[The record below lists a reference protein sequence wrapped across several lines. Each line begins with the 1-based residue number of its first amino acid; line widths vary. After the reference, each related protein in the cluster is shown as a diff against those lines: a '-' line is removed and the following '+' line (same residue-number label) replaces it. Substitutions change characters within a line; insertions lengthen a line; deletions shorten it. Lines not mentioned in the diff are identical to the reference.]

1 MSAFVLLNTIINYDG
16 RNISGV
22 TSQVTLD
29 TGVDLQEDTTFGDT
43 FRTRLAGL
51 FDTSLAVES
60 YWEANSATDSFD
72 ADVFSFL
79 NAGVKLVSVS
89 DEGGAVGNVGYMFE
103 GDLES
108 YNMNAAIGE
117 IFKVS
122 ITIQGNDRL
131 MRGTVMENA
140 TRTTTAN
147 GTPKEVGE
155 VTATQTIYSGLH
167 VTAASGTSPT
177 LDVTVES
184 DPIEGF
190 TTATP
195 RIAHAQTDVVTSE
208 LKSLAGPVTDT
219 WWRTV
224 MTIGAS
230 GGPSFTAY
238 HTLAILPTAT

>member
-29 TGVDLQEDTTFGDT
+29 TGVDLQEDTAFGDT
-43 FRTRLAGL
+43 YRTRLAGL
-51 FDTSLAVES
+51 FDTSFAIES
-60 YWEANSATDSFD
+60 YWEAISASDSFD
-72 ADVFSFL
+72 ADVFGSL
-79 NAGVKLVSVS
+79 NAGVKLLSVS
-89 DEGGAVGNVGYMFE
+89 AEGGPVGDVSYMFE

-108 YNMNAAIGE
+108 YNMNAVIGE

-131 MRGTVMENA
+131 MRGTVMENGTRAA
-140 TRTTTAN
+140 TGN
-147 GTPKEVGE
+147 GTIIQVGA
-155 VTATQTIYSGLH
+155 VSATQTIYSGLH
-167 VTAASGTSPT
+167 VTAASGSTPT

-184 DPIEGF
+184 DPIEAF
-190 TTATP
+190 TTATL
-195 RIAHAQTDVVTSE
+195 RITHAQLGIVGSE
-208 LKSLAGPVTDT
+208 LLSLAGPVTDAR
-219 WWRTV
+219 WRGG
-224 MTIGAS
+224 MTMGG

>member
-29 TGVDLQEDTTFGDT
+29 TGVDLQEDTAFGDT

-51 FDTSLAVES
+51 FDTSLSPES
-60 YWEANSATDSFD
+60 YWESNSASDSFD
-72 ADVFSFL
+72 ADMFSFL
-79 NAGVKLVSVS
+79 NDGVKLLSVS
-89 DEGGAVGNVGYMFE
+89 AEGGSVGDVGYMFE

-108 YNMNAAIGE
+108 YNLNAAIGE

-131 MRGTVMENA
+131 MRGTVMENG
-140 TRTTTAN
+140 TRVTTAN
-147 GTPKEVGE
+147 GTIIQVGA
-155 VTATQTIYSGLH
+155 VTASQTIYSGLH
-167 VTAASGTSPT
+167 VTAASGSSPT

-184 DPIEGF
+184 DPIEAF
-190 TTATP
+190 TTATL
-195 RIAHAQTDVVTSE
+195 RITHAQLGIVGSE
-208 LKSLAGPVTDT
+208 LLSLAGPVTDA
-219 WWRTV
+219 WWRAV
-224 MTIGAS
+224 MTIGG